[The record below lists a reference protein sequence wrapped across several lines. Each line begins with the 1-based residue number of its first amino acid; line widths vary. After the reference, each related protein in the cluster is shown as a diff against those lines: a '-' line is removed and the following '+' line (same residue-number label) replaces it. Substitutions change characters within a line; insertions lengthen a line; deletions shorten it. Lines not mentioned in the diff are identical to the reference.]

1 MSIKTVNPAVSP
13 NPPDPPPPLTR
24 FQTIANTGIAGLDA
38 IRAQLPEL
46 ESPHPDTLKFAQT
59 MKGFPRDFV
68 DISFDL
74 VQQTP
79 AYQALG
85 RFDVALVQNQLAIG
99 DGLRPFS
106 AAMKQMS
113 AAIDFTIDINF
124 ARAMNQALQI
134 LQISRGLARDPG
146 LGAALTAGVKL
157 MEDALGRA
165 GIRRAAKNNAQEPPA
180 APATPPLN
188 AKPPLVN

>member
-38 IRAQLPEL
+38 IRTQLPEL
-46 ESPHPDTLKFAQT
+46 ESPHPDTLKFTQT
-59 MKGFPRDFV
+59 MKGFSRDFLDV
-68 DISFDL
+68 SVAV

-85 RFDVALVQNQLAIG
+85 RLDVALVQNQLAIS
-99 DGLRPFS
+99 DGLRPLS

-134 LQISRGLARDPG
+134 LQISQGLARDPA
-146 LGAALTAGVKL
+146 LGAALTAGIKL
-157 MEDALGRA
+157 MQDAIGRA
-165 GIRRAAKNNAQEPPA
+165 GIRRAAKNNTQEPPA

>member
-24 FQTIANTGIAGLDA
+24 FQTIANTGITGLDA
-38 IRAQLPEL
+38 IRTQLPEL

-59 MKGFPRDFV
+59 MKGFSREFLDT
-68 DISFDL
+68 SFDL

-79 AYQALG
+79 AYQSLG
-85 RFDVALVQNQLAIG
+85 RFDVALVQNQLAIS
-99 DGLRPFS
+99 DGLRPYS
-106 AAMKQMS
+106 AALKQL
-113 AAIDFTIDINF
+113 AVAVDFTIDINF

-134 LQISRGLARDPG
+134 LQISQGLARDPV

-157 MEDALGRA
+157 MQDALGRA
-165 GIRRAAKNNAQEPPA
+165 GIRRASKTNTQEPPA
-180 APATPPLN
+180 APAVPPLT
-188 AKPPLVN
+188 AKTS

>member
-24 FQTIANTGIAGLDA
+24 FQTIANSGIAGLDA
-38 IRAQLPEL
+38 IRTQLPEL

-59 MKGFPRDFV
+59 MKGFSRDFL
-68 DISFDL
+68 DTSFDL

-85 RFDVALVQNQLAIG
+85 RFDVAIVQNQLAIG

-106 AAMKQMS
+106 AALKQMS
-113 AAIDFTIDINF
+113 VAVDFTIDINF
-124 ARAMNQALQI
+124 ARAMYQALQI
-134 LQISRGLARDPG
+134 LQISRGLARDPA

-157 MEDALGRA
+157 MENAIGRT
-165 GIRRAAKNNAQEPPA
+165 GIRRAAKNNTKEPPA

-188 AKPPLVN
+188 AKPQLVN